1 MTALLESA
9 WRFAATLGG
18 RAALNAVYGCEPL
31 ILMYHRFSA
40 EPAPRRVSVAAFE
53 RQMSYLARHANVVT
67 MQELTAGLRSGI
79 SWQPDTVSITID
91 DGYADLHDLAFP
103 VLRKYG
109 LPAMAFITSDFARGA
124 LWHWPDQLHHI
135 LMNCAAPALR
145 VETGSGALELA
156 LSTAAQR
163 LASWNLLAD
172 YCHELH
178 EAAREEEIAA
188 VSRLARVPVPARA
201 PPEYRGVDFHQLRSM
216 IAGGLSVGGHSVTHA
231 RLPTLTD
238 PELSME
244 IEGCK
249 KTLEQQLQVAVSSF
263 AYPFGA
269 PGDHDE
275 RIHGAVLR
283 AGFDN
288 ASVSYFDAHLYDDIY
303 ALRRFGV
310 SGDFWDFI
318 KVVGGLKRARAKQRE
333 HARRPNSRVRT

>member
-1 MTALLESA
+1 LTALLASA
-9 WRFAATLGG
+9 WRFAAALGG
-18 RAALNAVYGCEPL
+18 RAALNATYGCQPL

-40 EPAPRRVSVAAFE
+40 EPGPRRVSVTAFE
-53 RQMSYLARHANVVT
+53 RQMSYLARHANVVPL
-67 MQELTAGLRSGI
+67 QELTAGLRSGI
-79 SWQPDTVSITID
+79 SWQPDTVAITID

-124 LWHWPDQLHHI
+124 LWHWPDRLHYM

-145 VETGSGALELA
+145 VEIAGATLALA
-156 LSTAAQR
+156 LSTEAQR

-172 YCHELH
+172 YCHELP
-178 EAAREEEIAA
+178 EAAREDEIAA
-188 VSRLARVPVPARA
+188 VSRLTRVPVPSAA
-201 PPEYRGVDFHQLRSM
+201 PPEYRGVDFDQLRAM
-216 IAGGLSVGGHSVTHA
+216 MAGGLSVGGHSVTHA
-231 RLPTLTD
+231 RLPTLD
-238 PELSME
+238 DRQLSME
-244 IEGCK
+244 IEDCK
-249 KTLEQQLQVAVSSF
+249 KTLEQELQVAVNSF

-275 RIHGAVLR
+275 RIHGAVRR

-288 ASVSYFDAHLYDDIY
+288 ASVSYFDAHLYDNVY

-318 KVVGGLKRARAKQRE
+318 KIVGGLKRARAIQKER
-333 HARRPNSRVRT
+333 ARRRSSPARD